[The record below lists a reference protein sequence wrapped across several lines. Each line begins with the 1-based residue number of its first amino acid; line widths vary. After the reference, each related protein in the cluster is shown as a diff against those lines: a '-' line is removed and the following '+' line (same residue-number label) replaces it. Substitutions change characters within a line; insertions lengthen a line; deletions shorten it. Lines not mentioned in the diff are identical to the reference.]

1 MREENIKINIQEE
14 LDYLKAQGYLSDER
28 PQEEGE

>member
-14 LDYLKAQGYLSDER
+14 LGYLSDGH